1 MLEYD
6 RIDLSE
12 GIDVNK
18 CEDTSR
24 KCRLCQYYYFV
35 NKNFN
40 YQRYL
45 CDGCY
50 DMSMK
55 ANSMQNLAIIYHKG
69 NAYRIDFVFMSKN
82 GSFHLIKN
90 STVIDKKGTL

>member
-24 KCRLCQYYYFV
+24 KCNLCQYYYFV
-35 NKNFN
+35 FKNFN
-40 YQRYL
+40 YQKHI
-45 CDGCY
+45 CDGCH
-50 DMSMK
+50 DISVK
-55 ANSMQNLAIIYHKG
+55 AITMQNIAIIYHDG
-69 NAYRIDFVFMSKN
+69 QVYCVSFAFMSRKDASN
-82 GSFHLIKN
+82 LIKK
-90 STVIDKKGTL
+90 SFAIDKKGVL